1 MPLTQLIYVSTATRE
16 MQDEDLR
23 AILESSI
30 RHNTAQAVTG
40 LLLYAEGN
48 FMQVLEGPAA
58 AVEETMGRIRADV
71 RNHDI
76 HVLEHRRV
84 DRREFG
90 DWSMSVHR
98 LGAAELARPGY
109 VAFRDIAEAPASGG
123 GGGPVPAVELL
134 RNFASSFR

>member
-1 MPLTQLIYVSTATRE
+1 MPHSQLIYVSTATRE
-16 MQDEDLR
+16 MQDEDLH

-48 FMQVLEGPAA
+48 FMQVLEGSAY
-58 AVEETMGRIRADV
+58 AVNETMDRIRADA

-76 HVLEHRRV
+76 HVLEVREIE
-84 DRREFG
+84 RREYG

-98 LGAAELARPGY
+98 LGEAEMARKGY
-109 VAFRDIAEAPASGG
+109 VPFRDIAAARASPEAGRIT
-123 GGGPVPAVELL
+123 AVELL
-134 RNFASSFR
+134 RDFAATFR